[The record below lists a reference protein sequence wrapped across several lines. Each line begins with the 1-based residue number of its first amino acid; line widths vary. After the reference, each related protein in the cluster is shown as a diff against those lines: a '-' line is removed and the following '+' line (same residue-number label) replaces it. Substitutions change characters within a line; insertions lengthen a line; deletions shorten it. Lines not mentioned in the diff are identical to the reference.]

1 MHLVLLK
8 VVHRDRKIPAIGFK
22 LIYLFTHN
30 ITLMKKLFLL
40 LFLSIIGISSA
51 VAQSYM
57 YIVNDNSKTIIDLAD
72 LDSLTIYPIGHYAC
86 ADMDNLYFNHPQNS
100 GNTSCPIKL
109 KRISSDSIAIYDV
122 CPVVNQ
128 MGKTSWIE
136 QNILRG
142 CVGITENGYFISCAP
157 NQVVGDGNLV
167 YAGYDKKA
175 GKFSVSTEIVFYL
188 SNDMQTLTS
197 DGFGVCDAK
206 SGEYHSK
213 HQNFICTRATGDK
226 LYAHEKLDGLEF
238 RYPEHIGLFNLS
250 YTAGDSI
257 DVNDISYELRKMG
270 FTSDKGQNILR
281 GRVGVTPNGY
291 SITCDPSQE
300 VGDGNLIFVGYD
312 QTRNTFSTTANIKF
326 YVSSDFKT
334 LTSDGFGVYD
344 RNSGEIFAKYL
355 DYNCKDLTG
364 KQEQGY
370 WEFATAADADNY
382 LPYRAKLK
390 DNYDSGYGFT
400 TVNVKNLYGEEF
412 YGVTSTIFDPMEL
425 FYKLS
430 GMLATDG
437 VTNAAGFKFDFNG
450 YYYPRVWFDVTMIQ
464 MYFGATSYPGHFD
477 VYVSHNPIETTD
489 DLKNATKIGSS
500 KGSSEAQ
507 LLYATNQQTSS
518 EVPMK
523 FDIPMEYW
531 GESYIYIVSTA
542 DYDGGFSG
550 EPSLGI
556 IVFGYGLEAITPQ
569 K

>member
-1 MHLVLLK
+1 
-8 VVHRDRKIPAIGFK
+8 
-22 LIYLFTHN
+22 
-30 ITLMKKLFLL
+30 MKKLYLL

-109 KRISSDSIAIYDV
+109 KRISSDSIAIYDI
-122 CPVVNQ
+122 CYAVNQ

-142 CVGITENGYFISCAP
+142 RVGVTKNGYCISCSP
-157 NQVVGDGNLV
+157 NQAVGDGNLV

-175 GKFSVSTEIVFYL
+175 GKFSPSTEIVFYL

-197 DGFGVCDAK
+197 DGFGVCNAK
-206 SGEYHSK
+206 NGEYHSK
-213 HQNFICTRATGDK
+213 HQNFRCTRATGDK
-226 LYAHEKLDGLEF
+226 LYAHEKLNGLEF
-238 RYPEHIGLFNLS
+238 RYHEHIVLFNLS

-257 DVNDISYELRKMG
+257 AINDISYELRKMG

-312 QTRNTFSTTANIKF
+312 QTRNTFSTIANIKF

-344 RNSGEIFAKYL
+344 RSSGQLFAKYL
-355 DYNCKDLTG
+355 DYDCKDLTG
-364 KQEQGY
+364 KQEQSY
-370 WEFATAADADNY
+370 WSFTTAEEADAY
-382 LPYRAKLK
+382 LPYRAKL
-390 DNYDSGYGFT
+390 YDSHASAYGFT
-400 TVNVKNLYGEEF
+400 TCNMVNLYGQEI
-412 YGVTSTIFDPMEL
+412 YGVVSTVFDPVVL
-425 FYKLS
+425 FGQLR
-430 GMLATDG
+430 GQLATYA
-437 VTNAAGFKFDFNG
+437 VMNAAGFKMDFTG
-450 YYYPRVWFDVTMIQ
+450 MYFPKVWFDATMIQ
-464 MYFGATSYPGHFD
+464 MYFGETAYPGHFD
-477 VYVSHNPIETTD
+477 VYVSHEPIETAA
-489 DLKNATKIGSS
+489 DLQNATKIGSS
-500 KGSSEAQ
+500 KGTDKAQ
-507 LLYATNQQTSS
+507 QLYATNQQTSTDN
-518 EVPMK
+518 PMK

-531 GESYIYIVSTA
+531 GESYVYIVSSS
-542 DYDGGFSG
+542 DYNGSFIG
-550 EPSLGI
+550 ETSLGI
-556 IVFGYGLEAITPQ
+556 VVFGYGLEVTIPED
-569 K
+569 

>member
-1 MHLVLLK
+1 
-8 VVHRDRKIPAIGFK
+8 
-22 LIYLFTHN
+22 
-30 ITLMKKLFLL
+30 MKKLYLL
-40 LFLSIIGISSA
+40 LFLSILGISSA

-57 YIVNDNSKTIIDLAD
+57 YIVNNDSTTTIDLAD

-86 ADMDNLYFNHPQNS
+86 ADMDNLYFNHPENS

-142 CVGITENGYFISCAP
+142 RVGITENGYFISCAP

-175 GKFSVSTEIVFYL
+175 GKFSASTEIVFYL

-213 HQNFICTRATGDK
+213 HQNFRCTRATGDK
-226 LYAHEKLDGLEF
+226 LYAHEKLVGLNF
-238 RYPEHIGLFNLS
+238 RYPEHSGLFNLS

-257 DVNDISYELRKMG
+257 AINDISYELWKMG

-300 VGDGNLIFVGYD
+300 VGDGNFVFVGYD
-312 QTRNTFSTTANIKF
+312 PTNKTFSTTANIKF

-344 RNSGEIFAKYL
+344 RSSGQFIAQHS
-355 DYNCKDLTG
+355 DYNCEDLTG
-364 KQEQGY
+364 KQEQSY
-370 WEFATAADADNY
+370 WEFNTAADADNY
-382 LPYRAKLK
+382 LPYRTMLGA
-390 DNYDSGYGFT
+390 SHSSACGFT
-400 TVNVKNLYGEEF
+400 TVSMAALYGQEF
-412 YGVTSTIFDPMEL
+412 YGVASTMFDPNVL
-425 FYKLS
+425 FNTLS
-430 GMLATDG
+430 ASIVTYG

-450 YYYPRVWFDVTMIQ
+450 LYYPRVWFDVTMIQ
-464 MYFGATSYPGHFD
+464 MFFGYTEYPGHFD

-500 KGSSEAQ
+500 KGSSEAH
-507 LLYATNQQTSS
+507 LLYATYQETSS

-542 DYDGGFSG
+542 DYTGEFSG
-550 EPSLGI
+550 ELSLGI
-556 IVFGYGLEAITPQ
+556 IVFGYGLEAINPQ

>member
-1 MHLVLLK
+1 
-8 VVHRDRKIPAIGFK
+8 
-22 LIYLFTHN
+22 
-30 ITLMKKLFLL
+30 MKKLYLL

-109 KRISSDSIAIYDV
+109 KRISSDSIAIYDI
-122 CPVVNQ
+122 CYAVNQ

-142 CVGITENGYFISCAP
+142 RVGVTKNGYCISCSP
-157 NQVVGDGNLV
+157 NQAVGDGSLV

-175 GKFSVSTEIVFYL
+175 GKFSTSTEIVFYL

-197 DGFGVCDAK
+197 DGFGVCNAK
-206 SGEYHSK
+206 NGEYHSK
-213 HQNFICTRATGDK
+213 HQNFRCTRATGDK
-226 LYAHEKLDGLEF
+226 LYAHEKLNGLEF

-257 DVNDISYELRKMG
+257 AINDISYELRKMG

-300 VGDGNLIFVGYD
+300 VGDGNLVFVGYD

-344 RNSGEIFAKYL
+344 RSSGEIFAKYL

-370 WEFATAADADNY
+370 WEFNTAADADNY
-382 LPYRAKLK
+382 LPYRTMLGATH
-390 DNYDSGYGFT
+390 SSATGFT
-400 TVNVKNLYGEEF
+400 TVSMAALYGQEF
-412 YGVTSTIFDPMEL
+412 YGVASTVFDPVKL
-425 FYKLS
+425 FTQLS
-430 GMLATDG
+430 GSLVTYG
-437 VTNAAGFKFDFNG
+437 VMNAAGFKFDFNG
-450 YYYPRVWFDVTMIQ
+450 MFFPKVWFDVTMIE
-464 MYFGATSYPGHFD
+464 MYFGETAYPGHFD
-477 VYVSHNPIETTD
+477 VYVSHEPIETAA
-489 DLKNATKIGSS
+489 DLQNATKIGSS
-500 KGSSEAQ
+500 KGTDKAQ
-507 LLYATNQQTSS
+507 QLYATNQQTSTDN
-518 EVPMK
+518 PMK

-531 GESYIYIVSTA
+531 GESYVYIVSSS
-542 DYDGGFSG
+542 DYNGSFIG
-550 EPSLGI
+550 ETSLGI
-556 IVFGYGLEAITPQ
+556 VVFGYGLEVTIPED
-569 K
+569 